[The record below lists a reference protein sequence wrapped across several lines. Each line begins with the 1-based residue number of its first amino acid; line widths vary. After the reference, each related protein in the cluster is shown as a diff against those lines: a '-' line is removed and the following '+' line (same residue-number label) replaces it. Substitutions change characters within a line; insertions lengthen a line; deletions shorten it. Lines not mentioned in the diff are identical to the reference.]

1 MGRNDSLHRAK
12 PPCSLD
18 AQQDHPEGHREL
30 QNHSRAEGIYADIED
45 KIKGKI
51 WKTNN
56 LTFSFP
62 VFRTKLPHLA
72 IFVVVLY

>member
-1 MGRNDSLHRAK
+1 AK
-12 PPCSLD
+12 RDNSAWPKGAKLS
-18 AQQDHPEGHREL
+18 GFS
-30 QNHSRAEGIYADIED
+30 NSRAEGIYADIED